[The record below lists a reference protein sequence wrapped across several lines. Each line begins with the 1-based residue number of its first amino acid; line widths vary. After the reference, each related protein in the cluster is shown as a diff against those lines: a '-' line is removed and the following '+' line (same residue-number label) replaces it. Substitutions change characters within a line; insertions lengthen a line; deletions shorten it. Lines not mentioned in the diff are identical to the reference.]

1 RDQFNKAAGR
11 LSSLAK
17 FVYVDK
23 NVTTADR
30 VPDGDIIVL
39 WVHFASRSLVE
50 TVRRTFGKKV
60 YEHHGG
66 VTQLIE
72 KLRTMLVELQQS
84 LVLHCR
90 PSGNGAAQTV

>member
-39 WVHFASRSLVE
+39 WVHFASRSLIE
-50 TVRRTFGKKV
+50 TIRRTYGKKV

-72 KLRTMLVELQQS
+72 KLRMTLIELQQS
-84 LVLHCR
+84 SIVNCR
-90 PSGNGAAQTV
+90 TGNGAAHGV